1 MDKLQK
7 TALAYQLVMQAQYY
21 FEIAKKN
28 TKREF
33 VLTFEREDFF
43 HMAGLHKLKDVTT
56 LQIQK
61 SRGIIYDRI
70 LEGNITLDQV
80 ENSFFYQL
88 SCCCFI
94 KSCLLHFMYGLSVFL
109 GTRLSRDLSV

>member
-7 TALAYQLVMQAQYY
+7 TALAYQLVMRVQYY

-56 LQIQK
+56 LQIEKRDRK
-61 SRGIIYDRI
+61 S
-70 LEGNITLDQV
+70 
-80 ENSFFYQL
+80 
-88 SCCCFI
+88 
-94 KSCLLHFMYGLSVFL
+94 
-109 GTRLSRDLSV
+109 TRLNSSHMA